1 MLNSTAP
8 KAGCLSIPR
17 TALARVSA
25 KAVMDSG
32 RGDRRV
38 TGGNRE
44 LVKVANDVPGRIEVV
59 HACPLLRVDD
69 HIADLRTIS
78 VEAGCQF

>member
-1 MLNSTAP
+1 MNAKLA
-8 KAGCLSIPR
+8 R
-17 TALARVSA
+17 LARVSA
-25 KAVMDSG
+25 KAVMDGG

-44 LVKVANDVPGRIEVV
+44 LMKIADDVSSCIEGI

-69 HIADLRTIS
+69 HIANLRSIS
-78 VEAGCQF
+78 LEADSQF